1 MEVCSST
8 SFLHHQSP
16 HVPPA
21 EVEGH
26 LAAETLQQ
34 VLRSLLQV
42 EGALILQEERRSSFN
57 VSQVRVIHEHHMNY

>member
-1 MEVCSST
+1 MGDLKTLENNT

-26 LAAETLQQ
+26 LAAETFQQ
-34 VLRSLLQV
+34 VLGSILKV
-42 EGALILQEERRSSFN
+42 ERAFILQDGN
-57 VSQVRVIHEHHMNY
+57 T